1 MADYIIDNM
10 TPEDAEQSMQWM
22 DARVRAEC
30 GTASGVDEVQG
41 SAPARNYVFPRM
53 WIPETGLIVRVEYNN
68 LLAVAF
74 VYFEKTAPIAY
85 CGWLVA
91 NPGNTARESYRAIRL
106 LANAIPNYAQ
116 QNGAKCLLTCY
127 GNRGINRILDQAGF
141 QNGEDCET
149 KFKLL
154 Q

>member
-1 MADYIIDNM
+1 MSGFLIDNM
-10 TPEDAEQSMQWM
+10 TQEDAEQSMKWM

-30 GTASGVDEVQG
+30 GEHA
-41 SAPARNYVFPRM
+41 ANYHFPRM
-53 WIPETGLIVRVEYNN
+53 WIPQTGLVVMNEKHA

-74 VYFEKTAPIAY
+74 VYFEKTAAIAY

-91 NPGNTARESYRAIRL
+91 NPGNTPLESHRAIRL
-106 LANAIPNYAQ
+106 LVNAIPAYAR

-127 GNRGINRILDQAGF
+127 GNRGLNRILDRSGF
-141 QNGEDCET
+141 QNGETCET

-154 Q
+154 NEKG